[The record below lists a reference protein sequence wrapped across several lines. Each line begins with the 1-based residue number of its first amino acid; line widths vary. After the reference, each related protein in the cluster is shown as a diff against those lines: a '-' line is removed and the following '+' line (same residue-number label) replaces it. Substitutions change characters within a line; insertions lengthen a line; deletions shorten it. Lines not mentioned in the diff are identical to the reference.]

1 MNRTLYGYWRS
12 TAAYRVRIAL
22 AWKNLPYESIAVDLR
37 GGEQSSSAYTAVN
50 PQGFVPFFVDG
61 VARLGQSLAIIEYL
75 EDAYAGASLLPKSAL
90 ERARVRALAQV
101 VACDVH
107 PLNNLRVLKYLANP
121 LNHEQ
126 PVAETWARH
135 WIDRGFAVLEAQ
147 ASRTGPY
154 LTGDE
159 VTLADV
165 CLVPQFYNARRVSTD
180 LSKYPRLLAIESKLT
195 GLAAFQAARPEVQ
208 PDAPR

>member
-1 MNRTLYGYWRS
+1 MSRILYGYWRS

-22 AWKNLPYESIAVDLR
+22 AWKNLSYESIAVDLR
-37 GGEQSSSAYTAVN
+37 GGAQSSPAFTAVN

-61 VARLGQSLAIIEYL
+61 AAHLGQSLAIIEYL
-75 EDAYAGASLLPKSAL
+75 EETYGGAPLLPKNAL

-101 VACDVH
+101 VACDIH
-107 PLNNLRVLKYLANP
+107 PVNNLRVLKYLAHP
-121 LNHEQ
+121 LEHEQ
-126 PVAETWARH
+126 TEVEAWARH
-135 WIDRGFAVLEAQ
+135 WIERGFAVLEAE

-165 CLVPQFYNARRVSTD
+165 CLVPQLYNARRVSTD
-180 LSKYPRLLAIESKLT
+180 LAKYPRLLAIESKLRE
-195 GLAAFQAARPEVQ
+195 LAAFQAAQPEVQ